1 MSTADNAN
9 ADLLLKV
16 HQAALAGMQAAGPA
30 PLGRAV
36 AFYAEMQASGHD
48 VSETAFRDILVAG
61 GDGAEAL
68 KRLWRIQLTDW
79 DYATGPTTTDWAS
92 DTEPRT
98 DERRTVV
105 HDRLGLEPVTRKVLD
120 AEIPVQ
126 KTAGPVVISQ
136 ERKPWRGIGT
146 QHGVDWYWPAY
157 QRYLQE
163 QKGWSPETTAD
174 LGDAAERVVERLADP
189 TSPEAY
195 QSKGLVVGYVQS
207 GKTANFTGVIAKA
220 IDAGYRLV
228 IVLGGTLNLLRAQT
242 QRRLDMEL
250 VGREN
255 ILRGAGNEV
264 DSDYADD
271 TAWLRRKF
279 LTHGGMPSE
288 LGAFDVERLTTRAND
303 YKSLAQGIRALQ
315 IEKRE
320 KALPLYDPR
329 NLDHAAARLMV
340 VKKNKSVLNKLVNDL
355 EKIQGILGEIPALI
369 IDDESDEASPNT
381 ANPNRSDG
389 PDRTAINQK
398 VSELLGLLPRAQY
411 VGYTATP
418 FANVFI
424 DPSDT
429 RDIFPRDFLISLR
442 RPHGYMGIQ
451 DFHDLESKIPPQQR
465 TVANSNEKAYVREI
479 GGSTEEEDD
488 VSLRR
493 ALDMFVLTGAMKIY
507 REAEDPRVDENH
519 FRHHTMLV
527 HESRLTA
534 EHSELRGRLLRL
546 WDEGGYT
553 GPSGRQRLREL
564 FESDLLPVSR
574 VRANGFA
581 VPSSYDA
588 LAPYIGA
595 AWARIGAD
603 DRPVIVVN
611 GDKDIERGEADF
623 DRRAIWKILIGG
635 QKLSRGFTVE
645 GLTVTYFRRRA
656 GNASTMMQ
664 MGRWFGFRKGYR
676 DLVRLWVGRRES
688 SGGLRPQEIDLYD
701 AFEAICRDEES
712 FRAQLEQY
720 SVMVKGK
727 PQVTPAQVPPLV
739 SQHFPKL
746 KPTSRN
752 KMYNAR
758 LVEVRSPGQWSE
770 PTAYPTENQTAALR
784 HNTDQWLP
792 VLDRL
797 SDTPT
802 YFSFHKTDSGTTN
815 GFEAFT
821 GLLTPEEAITVFR
834 TLKWHG
840 EHFAPSLAYLEA
852 ISQSRRDVDDWLV
865 LAPQHSSSGQRVP
878 LGTRKR
884 SLSWFSRQRRP
895 ERYPLFGAISDPK
908 HRAVAMRIAGS
919 LTHSNDPATE
929 QHMAPRRGVIT
940 LYPVL
945 EQRPPVTATGEADLK
960 RLVMAFAFVAPATAH
975 GHDEKVVRFT
985 TIDSA
990 QENEAIIDAT

>member
-1 MSTADNAN
+1 MSTAENAN
-9 ADLLLKV
+9 ADVLLKV
-16 HQAALAGMQAAGPA
+16 HQAALAGMQAAGPG

-36 AFYAEMQASGHD
+36 AFYAEMQAPGHD
-48 VSETAFRDILVAG
+48 VSETTFRDILTTG
-61 GDGAEAL
+61 GEGAEAL
-68 KRLWRIQLTDW
+68 KRAWRIQLTDW
-79 DYATGPTTTDWAS
+79 DYANGPTTTAWAA

-98 DERRTVV
+98 DERRTAI
-105 HDRLGLEPVTRKVLD
+105 HDRLGLEPATRKVLD

-136 ERKPWRGIGT
+136 ERTSWRGIGT
-146 QHGVDWYWPAY
+146 QHGVNWYWPAY

-163 QKGWSPETTAD
+163 KKGWSPETTAD
-174 LGDAAERVVERLADP
+174 LGDAAERVIERLADP

-255 ILRGAGNEV
+255 ILRGAGNEI
-264 DSDYADD
+264 DCDYADD
-271 TAWLRRKF
+271 TAWLRHKF

-320 KALPLYDPR
+320 KALPLYDSR

-340 VKKNKSVLNKLVNDL
+340 VKKNKSVLAKLVKDL
-355 EKIQGILGEIPALI
+355 EKIKGLLGEIPALI

-398 VSELLGLLPRAQY
+398 LSELLGLLPRAQY

-429 RDIFPRDFLISLR
+429 RDIFPKDFLISLR
-442 RPHGYMGIQ
+442 RPDGYMGVQ
-451 DFHDLESKIPPQQR
+451 DFHDLDSKIPPQQR
-465 TVANSNEKAYVREI
+465 TFANSNEKAYVREI
-479 GGSTEEEDD
+479 GGSAEEEDD
-488 VSLRR
+488 SSLRK

-507 REAEDPRVDENH
+507 REAEDPQVGESH

-534 EHSELRGRLLRL
+534 EHSELRGKLLRL

-553 GPSGRQRLREL
+553 GPSGRERLREL

-574 VRANGFA
+574 VRAEGFA
-581 VPSSYDA
+581 VPDSYDD
-588 LAPYIGA
+588 LAPYIGP

-645 GLTVTYFRRRA
+645 GLTITYYRRRA

-676 DLVRLWVGRRES
+676 DLIRLWIGRNES

-701 AFEAICRDEES
+701 AFEGICRDEES

-720 SVMVKGK
+720 SVTVNGK

-770 PTAYPTENQTAALR
+770 PTAYPAENQTAALR
-784 HNTDQWLP
+784 HNTNLWVP

-797 SDTPT
+797 SDVTT
-802 YFSFHKTDSGTTN
+802 HFSSHNADTGTTH
-815 GFEAFT
+815 GFDAFT
-821 GLLTPEEAITVFR
+821 GQMTPEDALVVFR
-834 TLKWHG
+834 SLKWHG
-840 EHFAPSLAYLEA
+840 QHFAPSLAYLEA
-852 ISQSRRDVDDWLV
+852 ISENRREIDDWLV
-865 LAPQHSSSGQRVP
+865 IAPQHSSSVQRIP

-884 SLSWFSRQRRP
+884 SLSWFGRKRRQ

-908 HRAVAMRIAGS
+908 HRAVALRIAGS
-919 LTHSNDPATE
+919 LPHSNDSNTE
-929 QHMAPRRGVIT
+929 QHVARRRGVIT

-945 EQRPPVTATGEADLK
+945 EQRPTVTATGEADL
-960 RLVMAFAFVAPATAH
+960 RGLVMAFAFVAPATAH
-975 GHDEKVVRFT
+975 GRDDKVVRFT

-990 QENEAIIDAT
+990 QEDEAIIDAT

>member
-1 MSTADNAN
+1 MSTADNTN

-30 PLGRAV
+30 SLRRAV

-48 VSETAFRDILVAG
+48 VSETAFRDILVTG

-98 DERRTVV
+98 DERRAVV
-105 HDRLGLEPVTRKVLD
+105 HDRLGLEPATRKELD

-136 ERKPWRGIGT
+136 ERKPWRGVGS
-146 QHGVDWYWPAY
+146 QRGVDWYWPAY
-157 QRYLQE
+157 QRYLQD

-189 TSPEAY
+189 TSSEAY

-340 VKKNKSVLNKLVNDL
+340 VKKNKSVLSKLVKDL
-355 EKIQGILGEIPALI
+355 EKIKGLLGEIPALI

-451 DFHDLESKIPPQQR
+451 DFHDLDSKIPSQQR

-479 GGSTEEEDD
+479 GDSTDEEDD
-488 VSLRR
+488 ASLRR

-574 VRANGFA
+574 VRADGFA
-581 VPSSYDA
+581 VPSSYDG
-588 LAPYIGA
+588 LAPYIGP

-623 DRRAIWKILIGG
+623 DRRSIWKILIGG

-688 SGGLRPQEIDLYD
+688 SGGLHPQDIDLYD

-720 SVMVKGK
+720 SAMVNGK

-770 PTAYPTENQTAALR
+770 PTAYPPESQTTALR

-792 VLDRL
+792 ALDRL
-797 SDTPT
+797 SVAPT
-802 YFSFHKTDSGTTN
+802 HFSFHKTDSGTTN
-815 GFEAFT
+815 GFDAFT
-821 GLLTPEEAITVFR
+821 GLLTAEDAITVFR
-834 TLKWHG
+834 SLKWHG
-840 EHFAPSLAYLEA
+840 EHFTPSLAYLEA
-852 ISQSRRDVDDWLV
+852 ITQSGRDVDDWLV
-865 LAPQHSSSGQRVP
+865 LAPQHSSPGQRIP
-878 LGTRKR
+878 LGMQKR
-884 SLSWFSRQRRP
+884 PLSWFSRQRRR

-929 QHMAPRRGVIT
+929 QYVAPRRGVIT

-945 EQRPPVTATGEADLK
+945 EQRPPATATGEADLK
-960 RLVMAFAFVAPATAH
+960 GLVMSFAFVAPATAH
-975 GHDEKVVRFT
+975 GHDKKVVRFT

>member
-1 MSTADNAN
+1 MSTAENLK
-9 ADLLLKV
+9 ADALLKV
-16 HQAALAGMQAAGPA
+16 HQAALAGMQAVGPG

-36 AFYAEMQASGHD
+36 AFYAEMQTLGQD
-48 VSETAFRDILVAG
+48 VSETTFRELLTAG

-68 KRLWRIQLTDW
+68 KRLWRVQLTDW

-98 DERRTVV
+98 DERRTAI
-105 HDRLGLEPVTRKVLD
+105 HDRLGLEPATRKVLD

-146 QHGVDWYWPAY
+146 QRGIDWYWPAY

-163 QKGWSPETTAD
+163 KKGWSPETTAD

-189 TSPEAY
+189 TSPETY

-255 ILRGAGNEV
+255 ILRGTGNEI

-271 TAWLRRKF
+271 TAWLRNRF

-315 IEKRE
+315 IEKRD

-340 VKKNKSVLNKLVNDL
+340 VKKNKTVLNKLVKDL
-355 EKIQGILGEIPALI
+355 EKIKGLLGEIPALI

-381 ANPNRSDG
+381 ANPKRSDG

-398 VSELLGLLPRAQY
+398 LSELLGLLPRAQY

-429 RDIFPRDFLISLR
+429 RDIFPKDFLISLR
-442 RPHGYMGIQ
+442 RPDGYMGVQ
-451 DFHDLESKIPPQQR
+451 DFHDLDSKIPPQQR
-465 TVANSNEKAYVREI
+465 TVANSNQKAYVREI
-479 GGSTEEEDD
+479 GGSVEEEDD
-488 VSLRR
+488 ISLRK

-507 REAEDPRVDENH
+507 REAVDPRVDENY

-546 WDEGGYT
+546 WDGGGYT
-553 GPSGRQRLREL
+553 GPSGRERLRDL

-574 VRANGFA
+574 VRADGFA
-581 VPSSYDA
+581 VPSSYDD
-588 LAPYIGA
+588 LAPYVGP

-611 GDKDIERGEADF
+611 GDKDVEKGEADF

-645 GLTVTYFRRRA
+645 GLTVTYYRRRA

-664 MGRWFGFRKGYR
+664 MGRWFGFRRGYR
-676 DLVRLWVGRRES
+676 DLVRLWIGRKES
-688 SGGLRPQEIDLYD
+688 SGGLRPHDIDLYD

-720 SVMVKGK
+720 SVMVNGK

-758 LVEVRSPGQWSE
+758 LAEVRTPGQWSE
-770 PTAYPTENQTAALR
+770 PTAYPAENQTAALR
-784 HNTDQWLP
+784 HNTDLWLP
-792 VLDRL
+792 VLDQL

-802 YFSFHKTDSGTTN
+802 LFSFHNTDTGVTH
-815 GFEAFT
+815 GFDAFT
-821 GLLTPEEAITVFR
+821 GLLRSEEALSIFR
-834 TLKWHG
+834 SLKWHG
-840 EHFAPSLAYLEA
+840 QQFTPSLAYLET
-852 ISQSRRDVDDWLV
+852 ISENRRDVDDWLV
-865 LAPQHSSSGQRVP
+865 IAPQHSSSGQRVP

-884 SLSWFSRQRRP
+884 PLSWFSRKRRP

-908 HRAVAMRIAGS
+908 HRAVAMRIAGA
-919 LTHSNDPATE
+919 LANSNDPITE
-929 QHMAPRRGVIT
+929 QHVASRRGVIT

-945 EQRPPVTATGEADLK
+945 EQRPCPGASGEADLK
-960 RLVMAFAFVAPATAH
+960 GLVMAFSFVAPAAAH
-975 GHDEKVVRFT
+975 GPDNKVVRFT

-990 QENEAIIDAT
+990 QEDEAIIDTA